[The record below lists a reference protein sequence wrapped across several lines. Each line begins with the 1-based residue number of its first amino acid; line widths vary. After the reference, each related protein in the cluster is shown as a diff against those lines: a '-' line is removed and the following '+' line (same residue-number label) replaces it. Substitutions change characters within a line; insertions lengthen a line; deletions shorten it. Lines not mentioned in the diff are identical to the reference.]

1 MSGAQ
6 RQSRGGPGQPARTG
20 QGGGFSATGNHS
32 KGTAPLDHEGVLRTS
47 LILPRRA
54 GIIPDICPRGH
65 IHDRETQEVAWVT
78 KPTLTNRVGDLE
90 VHVGEVTARVEN
102 LEGWQKKQ
110 NGTITRVEEK
120 VDKMI
125 YLHFAELATIVG
137 VAWYLGRCLK

>member
-1 MSGAQ
+1 M
-6 RQSRGGPGQPARTG
+6 ARL
-20 QGGGFSATGNHS
+20 S
-32 KGTAPLDHEGVLRTS
+32 
-47 LILPRRA
+47 
-54 GIIPDICPRGH
+54 
-65 IHDRETQEVAWVT
+65 
-78 KPTLTNRVGDLE
+78 KPTLSGRVGDLE

-110 NGTITRVEEK
+110 NGTIVRVEEK